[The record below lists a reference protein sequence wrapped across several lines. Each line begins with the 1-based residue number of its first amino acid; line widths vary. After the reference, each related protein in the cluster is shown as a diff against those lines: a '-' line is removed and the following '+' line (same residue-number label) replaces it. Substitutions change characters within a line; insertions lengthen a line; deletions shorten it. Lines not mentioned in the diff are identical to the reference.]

1 MSEVN
6 NDAQNKAKLSFIKG
20 TKVHEYVFDLTNPAD
35 IRKYNQALKLDD
47 DKRNTYLLLLS
58 REQLKDRNPNST
70 YIHQMKLIE
79 EQPNPA
85 LSELKRSEKKSVLEK
100 KKERLNYLTNKVDL
114 TEEEEEEF
122 KRLPKEIEKLE
133 DEMHELKS
141 ESESSTSS
149 SSKITNTKTLLS
161 TVNAINK
168 SVGKKILTKDDVVK
182 ILSSNAI
189 IPALTEAV
197 RRANKIHKIETR
209 HLSKEE
215 KIIAEYGDHLKTDEK
230 LTGMF
235 LSKSKVQFRDKE
247 DWITCFNLFKLLPNE
262 FKYKVLQKMDWSS
275 SNLTDFKEQFIE
287 IISDVNSFKVFI
299 SALNKINELT
309 WFADEL
315 RENYELFNT
324 KNEDINKFISVKG
337 VDAYKPIQD
346 MLTRFFENDIVV
358 KTAGKAKK
366 REPTPNIKLRVTE
379 SGGEWYCGLIS
390 KGAISKEYKAKF
402 NTLIEKTKTAFD
414 GDFDLDIEESKDSGV
429 PLISDDIKNT
439 VFVRGTQQNITQ
451 IFIMLLHWG
460 NGKIEFNTT
469 IKPELIYETPFD
481 IQVLPASEIPKAI
494 EVPIVDVKEE
504 PKLEEKVEETIED
517 IEMLID
523 DKSEESI
530 EKKEMKESKDE
541 YSEDEVKEMKK
552 EKKKK
557 EKKPKKSKESSDDLD
572 WDDFEYEEENSD
584 KDDEPMMGKGISEN
598 DYQHIKTEL
607 QTIKSLL
614 FTVIYKMNKKDRD
627 KYNKKNNNK
636 SGNFNWLFN

>member
-6 NDAQNKAKLSFIKG
+6 NDAQSKAKLSFIKG
-20 TKVHEYVFDLTNPAD
+20 NKVHEYVFDLTNPAD

-58 REQLKDRNPNST
+58 RDQLKDRDPNSK

-85 LSELKRSEKKSVLEK
+85 LNELKRSEKKSVLEK
-100 KKERLNYLTNKVDL
+100 KKERLNYLTNKIDL
-114 TEEEEEEF
+114 TEQEEEEF

-149 SSKITNTKTLLS
+149 SSKITNPKTLLS

-215 KIIAEYGDHLKTDEK
+215 KIIAEYGENLKTDEK

-247 DWITCFNLFKLLPNE
+247 DWITCFNLFQLLPND

-309 WFADEL
+309 WFANEL
-315 RENYELFNT
+315 RENYEIFNT
-324 KNEDINKFISVKG
+324 KNEDINKFISVRG

-346 MLTRFFENDIVV
+346 MLTRFLEKDITV
-358 KTAGKAKK
+358 KYPAKK
-366 REPTPNIKLRVTE
+366 SSGSPAIKLRVTE

-390 KGAISKEYKAKF
+390 KGAISKEYKTKF
-402 NTLIEKTKTAFD
+402 ENLIEKTKTAFD

-439 VFVRGTQQNITQ
+439 IFVHGTQQNITQ
-451 IFIMLLHWG
+451 IFIMLLHWA

-504 PKLEEKVEETIED
+504 PKLEEKVEETIDD
-517 IEMLID
+517 IEMLIN
-523 DKSEESI
+523 DKSEESM

-541 YSEDEVKEMKK
+541 YSEDEVKEIKE

-557 EKKPKKSKESSDDLD
+557 DKKPKKIKESSEDV
-572 WDDFEYEEENSD
+572 DFEYEEENEEE
-584 KDDEPMMGKGISEN
+584 DEPMMGKGISEN

-627 KYNKKNNNK
+627 KYNKKNK
-636 SGNFNWLFN
+636 SGSFDWIFN

>member
-6 NDAQNKAKLSFIKG
+6 NDAQSKAKLSFIKG
-20 TKVHEYVFDLTNPAD
+20 KKVHEYIFDLTNPAD

-58 REQLKDRNPNST
+58 REQLKDKNPNST

-133 DEMHELKS
+133 SDIQELKS
-141 ESESSTSS
+141 ESDISESS
-149 SSKITNTKTLLS
+149 SSKITNPKTLLS

-247 DWITCFNLFKLLPNE
+247 DWITCFNLFQLLPND

-309 WFADEL
+309 WFANEL
-315 RENYELFNT
+315 RENYEIFNT

-337 VDAYKPIQD
+337 VNAYKPIQD
-346 MLTRFFENDIVV
+346 ILTRFLEKDIIV
-358 KTAGKAKK
+358 KYPAKK
-366 REPTPNIKLRVTE
+366 SSGAPSIKLRVTE

-390 KGAISKEYKAKF
+390 KGAISKEYKTKF
-402 NTLIEKTKTAFD
+402 NKLIEKTKTAFD
-414 GDFDLDIEESKDSGV
+414 GDFDLDVKKGKDSGV

-439 VFVRGTQQNITQ
+439 VFVHGTQQNITQ
-451 IFIMLLHWG
+451 IFIMLLHWD

-481 IQVLPASEIPKAI
+481 RQILPVSKIPKAVD
-494 EVPIVDVKEE
+494 VPVVDVKEE
-504 PKLEEKVEETIED
+504 PKLEEKVEETIDD
-517 IEMLID
+517 IEMLL
-523 DKSEESI
+523 EEKVEEPKI
-530 EKKEMKESKDE
+530 EKKEMKEIKEDD
-541 YSEDEVKEMKK
+541 SEDEVKEMKEK
-552 EKKKK
+552 KKKK
-557 EKKPKKSKESSDDLD
+557 EKRPKKIKESSEDVDF
-572 WDDFEYEEENSD
+572 DDFEYEEETE
-584 KDDEPMMGKGISEN
+584 KEDEPMMGKGISEN

-627 KYNKKNNNK
+627 KYNKKNNK
-636 SGNFNWLFN
+636 SGSFNWLFN